1 MTFLPDAAQYFL
13 EQRRAFPGNFARIPY
28 RGRRNRRL
36 RHDVDNLRG
45 HSFRRLYSKLD
56 RCPWPDAAPD
66 QPAREPYIGAMMG
79 LVASILAGSAE
90 IHTVSSAAWTAPS
103 RTNQN
108 QGQISDDNW
117 TDVICQS
124 FHAASRNIT
133 KSA

>member
-1 MTFLPDAAQYFL
+1 
-13 EQRRAFPGNFARIPY
+13 
-28 RGRRNRRL
+28 
-36 RHDVDNLRG
+36 
-45 HSFRRLYSKLD
+45 
-56 RCPWPDAAPD
+56 
-66 QPAREPYIGAMMG
+66 MG